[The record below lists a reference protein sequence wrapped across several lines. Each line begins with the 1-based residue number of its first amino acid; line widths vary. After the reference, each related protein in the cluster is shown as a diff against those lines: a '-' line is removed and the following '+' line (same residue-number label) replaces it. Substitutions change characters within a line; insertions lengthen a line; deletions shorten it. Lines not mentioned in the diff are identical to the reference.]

1 MFPRKR
7 PLRAMQ
13 VKPKM
18 AAVFRTLNSFFFFF
32 FFFRTLNSSDWLV
45 YGLAFMFAS
54 TLPASRH
61 FYPSCENLGRVSVY
75 ALKVESWQSVY
86 LRS

>member
-18 AAVFRTLNSFFFFF
+18 AAVSHSQLLFF

-45 YGLAFMFAS
+45 YGLAFMLAS

-61 FYPSCENLGRVSVY
+61 FYPSRENLGRASVY